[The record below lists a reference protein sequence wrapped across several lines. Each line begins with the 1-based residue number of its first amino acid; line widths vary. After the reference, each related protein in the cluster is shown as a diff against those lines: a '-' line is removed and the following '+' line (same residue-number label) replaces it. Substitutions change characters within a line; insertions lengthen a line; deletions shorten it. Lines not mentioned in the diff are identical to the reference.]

1 MKEQQ
6 AGPSPDAQAHDAAGP
21 HWSSHRAMYSRFVCA
36 PDLVASA
43 HPFGI
48 YARGTTP
55 DPPGSS
61 IARRNSYAEAL
72 LDAADAHVAAAYKA
86 GMWRE
91 LRGGGHGP
99 AGCPLLRARK
109 RRAGAGAEADMDG
122 DGAYSMRKRKQRKGA
137 FVVGGNV
144 YQSLCLT
151 NQTVSR

>member
-1 MKEQQ
+1 MTPRDLTGHPTAQCT
-6 AGPSPDAQAHDAAGP
+6 PD
-21 HWSSHRAMYSRFVCA
+21 SC
-36 PDLVASA
+36 A
-43 HPFGI
+43 HPTWSHPPTHSASTRA
-48 YARGTTP
+48 ARRPT
-55 DPPGSS
+55 PGSS
-61 IARRNSYAEAL
+61 TARRNSYAEAL